1 MTAAQALS
9 PTNEWIVYTRAE
21 DNELLGFLVP
31 DGELFVPV
39 TVFGY
44 VLSDPVDRDQGA
56 HVLESVGLSYLA
68 ERWWLRLNDNRKITV
83 EIVEA
88 SPTQVVLKNV
98 DFGYEGNFGERFTLT
113 APIGDDRLTM
123 C

>member
-1 MTAAQALS
+1 MTTSPALA
-9 PTNEWIVYTRAE
+9 PTIEWIVYTRVE

-31 DGELFVPV
+31 EGQCFVPV
-39 TVFGY
+39 TIFGY
-44 VLSDPVDRDQGA
+44 VLSHPVDREEAA

-68 ERWWLRLNDNRKITV
+68 ERWWLLLDDNTKIAV

-88 SPTQVVLKNV
+88 DPQRVVVKNV
-98 DFGYEGNFGERFTLT
+98 DFGHDGDIGDRFTLT
-113 APIGDDRLTM
+113 APIGDERLTM

>member
-1 MTAAQALS
+1 MTISQALR
-9 PTNEWIVYTRAE
+9 PTSEWIVYTRAE

-31 DGELFVPV
+31 EGGLFVPV

-44 VLSDPVDRDQGA
+44 VLSDPADRDQA
-56 HVLESVGLSYLA
+56 EHVLESVGLSYLA
-68 ERWWLRLNDNRKITV
+68 ERWWLRLNDNRRITV

-98 DFGYEGNFGERFTLT
+98 DFGYEGNFGERFTLS
-113 APIGDDRLTM
+113 APVVGNRLTM